1 MFLSYHKN
9 RGIHND
15 EVVLDQTLITP
26 SITTLDHIKREE
38 GPYGGMVVDRAPLG
52 TPKVFDI

>member
-15 EVVLDQTLITP
+15 EVVLDQTLTP